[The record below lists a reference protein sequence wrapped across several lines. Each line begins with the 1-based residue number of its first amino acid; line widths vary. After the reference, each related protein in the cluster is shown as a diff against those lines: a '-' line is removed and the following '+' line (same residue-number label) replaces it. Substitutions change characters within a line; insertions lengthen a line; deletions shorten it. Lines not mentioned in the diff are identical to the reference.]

1 MRHIK
6 EYLVEFV
13 NGKWESDFETYMINL
28 DQITIDL
35 DVNNLDG
42 KSFYRYP
49 KLNLPRTKVD
59 SLKSKYNINITRSED
74 NADYRVISEKFLE
87 LSGRAYYW
95 STYNIYDVLE
105 KTKQLKNSD
114 DYKGFID
121 VLEEIDNKHC
131 TRFKYYNLPDDL
143 REICRDVETATY
155 FQNGYIRISSET
167 FNFLSKKNNLVLDSN
182 LIKLANS
189 ESTVLDKEQYYSL
202 VEMVRSKD
210 NDNITVALEVMANCN
225 IEKSLDYISLVYYFY
240 YDRLRYSNNW
250 NSVNVK
256 ALRNRLK
263 SFDNHS
269 SGSSSRGWYYNRYI
283 KILAREN
290 YLTKFAFLV
299 VQKYVYHNVVLR
311 ALDISESEGTFKI
324 DHKSIQ
330 LSDEF
335 ESQII

>member
-13 NGKWESDFETYMINL
+13 NGKWESDLETYMINL
-28 DQITIDL
+28 DHITIDL
-35 DVNNLDG
+35 DVNNLNE

-59 SLKSKYNINITRSED
+59 GLKSKYNINITRSED

-87 LSGRAYYW
+87 LTGRSYYW
-95 STYNIYDVLE
+95 STYNIHDVLE
-105 KTKQLKNSD
+105 KTKQLKNSY
-114 DYKGFID
+114 DYTGFIE
-121 VLEEIDNKHC
+121 VLEELDTKDC
-131 TRFKYYNLPDDL
+131 LRFKYYNLPDDL
-143 REICRDVETATY
+143 RDICRDVETVVY
-155 FQNGYIRISSET
+155 YQNGYIRISSKT
-167 FNFLSKKNNLVLDSN
+167 FNFLCQKNNLVLDSD

-202 VEMVRSKD
+202 VEMIRSKD

-225 IEKSLDYISLVYYFY
+225 IEESLDYISLIYYFY
-240 YDRLRYSNNW
+240 YDRLKYSNNW

-311 ALDISESEGTFKI
+311 ALDIGEFEGTFKI
-324 DHKSIQ
+324 DHRSIK

>member
-1 MRHIK
+1 MKHIK
-6 EYLVEFV
+6 EYLVDFV
-13 NGKWESDFETYMINL
+13 NGKWEYDIETYMINL
-28 DQITIDL
+28 DEITVNL

-49 KLNLPRTKVD
+49 KLSLPRTKVD
-59 SLKSKYNINITRSED
+59 SLKSKYNISITRSED
-74 NADYRVISEKFLE
+74 NADYRIISEKFLE
-87 LSGRAYYW
+87 IVGNYYY
-95 STYNIYDVLE
+95 SNYNINDVLE

-121 VLEEIDNKHC
+121 VLEELDSKDC
-131 TRFKYYNLPDDL
+131 LRFKYYNLPDDL
-143 REICRDVETATY
+143 RQVCRDVDTSSFYEA
-155 FQNGYIRISSET
+155 GYIRINSET
-167 FNFLSKKNNLVLDSN
+167 FNFLSQKNNLVLDSN

-202 VEMVRSKD
+202 TEMVRSND
-210 NDNITVALEVMANCN
+210 NDNMTVALEVMANCN
-225 IEKSLDYISLVYYFY
+225 IEESLDYISLVYYFY
-240 YDRLRYSNNW
+240 YDRLKYSNNW

-269 SGSSSRGWYYNRYI
+269 SGSSARGWYYNRYI
-283 KILAREN
+283 KILAKEN

-299 VQKYVYHNVVLR
+299 VQKYIYHNVVLR
-311 ALDISESEGTFKI
+311 ALDIGKSEGTFKI
-324 DHKSIQ
+324 DYKSIQ

-335 ESQII
+335 ESQMI

>member
-6 EYLVEFV
+6 EYLVDFV
-13 NGKWESDFETYMINL
+13 NGKWEYNFETYMINL

-59 SLKSKYNINITRSED
+59 SLKSKYNINITRNED
-74 NADYRVISEKFLE
+74 NADYRIISEKLLE
-87 LSGRAYYW
+87 LSGRGYYW

-121 VLEEIDNKHC
+121 VLEELDNKHC
-131 TRFKYYNLPDDL
+131 LRFKYYNLPDDL
-143 REICRDVETATY
+143 REVCRDVETATY
-155 FQNGYIRISSET
+155 YQNGYIRINSET
-167 FNFLSKKNNLVLDSN
+167 FNFLSQKNNLVLDSN

-202 VEMVRSKD
+202 VEMIRSKD

-225 IEKSLDYISLVYYFY
+225 IEESLDYISLVYYFY
-240 YDRLRYSNNW
+240 YDILKYSNNW

-299 VQKYVYHNVVLR
+299 VQRYVYHNVVLR
-311 ALDISESEGTFKI
+311 ALDIGESEGTFKI